1 MCPEGKSKLE
11 VRSTFLLSTGYHL
24 IQLFGDLETTD
35 FILQITARLGDVA
48 LESPLKFTCLF
59 IHPIA
64 VSCFLHYIFIVV
76 GHEIAILVHYDESEV
91 IAWCK

>member
-35 FILQITARLGDVA
+35 FILQITARLSS

-59 IHPIA
+59 IHPQN
-64 VSCFLHYIFIVV
+64 SP
-76 GHEIAILVHYDESEV
+76 ILIDIETLDTELS
-91 IAWCK
+91 

>member
-59 IHPIA
+59 IHPQN
-64 VSCFLHYIFIVV
+64 SP
-76 GHEIAILVHYDESEV
+76 ILIDIETLDTELS
-91 IAWCK
+91 